1 MNIPERTQA
10 ILLLTAWFSKPRN
23 DDPKPLTPTEWGQ
36 FAAWLN
42 GRSLNPESLL
52 FNDIHYILKGWV
64 SKSITIDRLQ
74 SLLNRGAAMG
84 IALEKWFR
92 SGLWVLC
99 RSDREYPERLKKRL
113 KDNCP
118 PILFGCGNQ
127 GLLNQCL
134 LNQGLLNKKSCAV
147 VGSRNANQ
155 QDLNFSRDFG
165 TLTAAEGYS
174 IVSGGARGVDDAA
187 MMGALEKEGTVIGV
201 LAHGLLKAA
210 TSAKFRKFIMDDKLV
225 LVSPFYPEAGFNVGN
240 AMSRNKYIYC
250 LSEAAVVVH
259 SGTKGGTWNG
269 ALENLRKRWVPL
281 WVKKT
286 EDLKAGN
293 DKIAIQGGIW
303 LSEDI
308 KDIRI
313 NSLFVGVEQILGL
326 DSNNLFSNMNNHEKQ
341 KKDATFVTD
350 VRQRKQKTEAVI
362 DEKNVERKRIVW
374 DNSMR
379 EMETP
384 NSIYHF
390 FLTKIK
396 NDCEINTKKP
406 DEMQKELE
414 LTKKQLDQWL
424 KRAVTEGKLE
434 KLSRPVRYQWRKTQ
448 QRLPG
453 M

>member
-1 MNIPERTQA
+1 
-10 ILLLTAWFSKPRN
+10 
-23 DDPKPLTPTEWGQ
+23 
-36 FAAWLN
+36 
-42 GRSLNPESLL
+42 
-52 FNDIHYILKGWV
+52 
-64 SKSITIDRLQ
+64 
-74 SLLNRGAAMG
+74 MG

-118 PILFGCGNQ
+118 PILFGCGSQ
-127 GLLNQCL
+127 GLLNQGL

-147 VGSRNANQ
+147 IGSRNANQ
-155 QDLNFSRDFG
+155 QDLNFSRNFG
-165 TLTAAEGYS
+165 ALTAVEGYS

-286 EDLKAGN
+286 NDTTAGN
-293 DKIAIQGGIW
+293 EQIVMKGGVW
-303 LSEDI
+303 LSERI
-308 KDIRI
+308 ESIRI
-313 NSLFVGVEQILGL
+313 DSLFTRTEQPLERNMN
-326 DSNNLFSNMNNHEKQ
+326 DLFSIAGKTKKEERTGSDIIQIIKTTEETVYEKSL
-341 KKDATFVTD
+341 KGK
-350 VRQRKQKTEAVI
+350 
-362 DEKNVERKRIVW
+362 
-374 DNSMR
+374 SG
-379 EMETP
+379 
-384 NSIYHF
+384 SIYHF
-390 FLTKIK
+390 FISTIK
-396 NDCEINTKKP
+396 DECQMGTKKP
-406 DEMQKELE
+406 SEIQEELD

-424 KRAVTEGKLE
+424 KRAVSEGKLE